1 MAPSYSPA
9 SSVHSCCLRSVP
21 RPRIGRNG
29 PIVMVVS
36 QSAGASSDI
45 MARLL
50 ANPLS
55 ERLGQGVV
63 VENKTGGGNVI
74 GANAVARSSP
84 DFEPVALVTRSH
96 QVVVVHPGVG
106 RQDARAADCPGKGF
120 AWKAVDRRL
129 WAP

>member
-1 MAPSYSPA
+1 
-9 SSVHSCCLRSVP
+9 
-21 RPRIGRNG
+21 
-29 PIVMVVS
+29 MVVS

-120 AWKAVDRRL
+120 AWKVTCSPRRPL
-129 WAP
+129 G